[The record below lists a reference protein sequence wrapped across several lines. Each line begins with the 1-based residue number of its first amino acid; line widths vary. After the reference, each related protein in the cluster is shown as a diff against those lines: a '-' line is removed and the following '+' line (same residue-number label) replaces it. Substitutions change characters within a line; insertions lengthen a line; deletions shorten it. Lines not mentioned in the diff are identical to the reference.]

1 MTWMCCTIPQNWL
14 WPFGNGDIFC
24 SMRSCVAK
32 IYSTNVLVYIWTAD
46 ASVRFPLFSLCFGLG
61 WPGLAWPGLE
71 MKFVAHN
78 LPNCITSN
86 CGAFFLTLPLH
97 HTYMH
102 KVQCK
107 LYIDNVPC
115 TCMHSTLAEHLIY
128 DSVVPLF
135 VLLVFSLCWFYVC
148 KLTWLRNVSFLFL
161 VGVRLVYSIYNVIA
175 KIYNSNY
182 WHYMVMHTTRND
194 KERESDSNYVRL
206 LDEC

>member
-1 MTWMCCTIPQNWL
+1 MNVLYNSAKLALTFRKWRYILLNAFVCSQNILNKCTGLYLNCRC
-14 WPFGNGDIFC
+14 FC
-24 SMRSCVAK
+24 S
-32 IYSTNVLVYIWTAD
+32 
-46 ASVRFPLFSLCFGLG
+46 FPSFFVMLWF
-61 WPGLAWPGLE
+61 GLAWPGLE

-161 VGVRLVYSIYNVIA
+161 VCVRLVYSIYNVIA

-182 WHYMVMHTTRND
+182 
-194 KERESDSNYVRL
+194 
-206 LDEC
+206 